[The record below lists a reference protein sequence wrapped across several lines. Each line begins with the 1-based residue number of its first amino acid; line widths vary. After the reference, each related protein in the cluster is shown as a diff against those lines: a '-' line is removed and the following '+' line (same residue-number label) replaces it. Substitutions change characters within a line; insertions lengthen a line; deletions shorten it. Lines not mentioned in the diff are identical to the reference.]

1 MSITIEPARRAS
13 FPEVAEL
20 LAVQLQDDPVYADF
34 LGERP
39 DRGDALRRFLR
50 AYLRSTPPHRLVAEV
65 AVGGDGAQLGAAV
78 WERSNI
84 GRDSAVVGQLPYAL
98 PFLRALG
105 AAGTVRG
112 LRVQHRLERF
122 RPIEPHWYL
131 MTSAGSPEAVDA
143 LLRHRTAELDAA
155 DVAAYVEA
163 PDEPARDLYERHG
176 FVTGATIL
184 GLPTA
189 RPIAMFRSPGRVL
202 KRR

>member
-1 MSITIEPARRAS
+1 MGITIEAARRAA
-13 FPEVAEL
+13 FPAVAEL
-20 LAVQLQDDPVYADF
+20 LARHLHDDPVYADF

-39 DRGDALRRFLR
+39 DRSDALRRFLR

-65 AVGGDGAQLGAAV
+65 AVDDDGTLLGAAV
-78 WERSNI
+78 WERSGI

-105 AAGTVRG
+105 AVGTVRG
-112 LRVQHRLERF
+112 LRVQGRLERF

-131 MTSAGSPEAVDA
+131 MTSAGPEEVADA
-143 LLRHRTAELDAA
+143 LLRHRTARLDGD

-163 PDEPARDLYERHG
+163 PDERMRALYERHG

-189 RPIAMFRSPGRVL
+189 RPIAMFRSPGRAA
-202 KRR
+202 RRR